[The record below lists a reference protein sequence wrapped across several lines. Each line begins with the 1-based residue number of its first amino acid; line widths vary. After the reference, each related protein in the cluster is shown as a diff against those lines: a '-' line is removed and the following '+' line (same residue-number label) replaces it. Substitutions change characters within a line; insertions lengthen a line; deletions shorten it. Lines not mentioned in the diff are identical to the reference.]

1 MAVGRNGL
9 IAAIDVGST
18 KVACFIARAE
28 GSKAQGPMRLRV
40 VGLGHHLSRGVRSG
54 TVVDMDAAEQ
64 SIRAAVDAAEKM
76 AGETIMGAIVNV
88 SCGAPR
94 SQSVSVDVAVTGQGV
109 NDADMR
115 RVLQQGRVHSEPG
128 DRALIHSIPV
138 AFTLDGNSKIRDPR
152 GMYGD
157 RLGVQMHV
165 VTAASGPLRN
175 LSHVIERCHLT
186 PQGYVASAYASGLAT
201 LVEDEMDLGVTC
213 IDMGGGTTTISVF
226 FENALVHVDVI
237 PLGGQHVTNDI
248 ARGLT
253 TPLADAERMKTLY
266 GSAIPSPSDEREL
279 IAVPQVGEEDR
290 DAPSQIP
297 RTMLTGIIQPRL
309 EETFELVRDRLKAS
323 GFDRIAGRR
332 VVLTGGASQLTGVRE
347 MAARMLD
354 KQVRI
359 GRPLRLSGLAD
370 AMSSPAFAT
379 AAGLLSFIARGPL
392 DADMEAENERV
403 SRMPP
408 GLARIGQWLRQNL

>member
-1 MAVGRNGL
+1 MIVGRNGL
-9 IAAIDVGST
+9 IAAVDIGST
-18 KVACFIARAE
+18 KVACFIAKME
-28 GSKAQGPMRLRV
+28 GAKSNGGGRLRM

-54 TVVDMDAAEQ
+54 QIVDMDAAEQ

-76 AGETIMGAIVNV
+76 AGETISGVIINV
-88 SCGAPR
+88 SCGQLH
-94 SQSVSVDVAVTGQGV
+94 SQSVSVELPIGGRAVT
-109 NDADMR
+109 DADMR
-115 RVLQQGRVHSEPG
+115 RIQQQGRAHSEPG
-128 DRALIHSIPV
+128 DRALIHSVPV
-138 AFTLDGNSKIRDPR
+138 AFGLDGNPRIRDPR
-152 GMYGD
+152 GMFGE

-186 PQGYVASAYASGLAT
+186 AQGYVASPYASGLAT

-213 IDMGGGTTTISVF
+213 IDMGGGTTSISVF
-226 FENALVHVDVI
+226 FENELVHVDVI
-237 PLGGQHVTNDI
+237 PLGGQHITNDI

-253 TPLADAERMKTLY
+253 TPVADAERMKTLY

-309 EETFELVRDRLKAS
+309 EETLELVRERLRAS

-332 VVLTGGASQLTGVRE
+332 VVLTGGASQLTGIRE

-359 GRPLRLSGLAD
+359 GRPLRLSGLSD

-379 AAGLLSFIARGPL
+379 AAGLLSYVAKGSLAL
-392 DADMEAENERV
+392 DSEMEGERV

-408 GLARIGQWLRQNL
+408 GFARIGAWLRQNL